1 MQANTMVLWYHYSRH
16 AIDGFKGHRNG
27 STMLNHL
34 PKKVFLSCVYVL
46 KLNLKLNPAICHQVK
61 MLRVLEKARPK
72 CAIEISSTFCGAHSV
87 PKGSTAAQVCSHH
100 VYFYSKN
107 TFLHPQGKHRDPG
120 WFSLYN
126 RLEGNLIHSGDHR
139 CDRETTPSSFEAEK
153 GRSVLTSPLG

>member
-1 MQANTMVLWYHYSRH
+1 MHANTMVLWYHYSRH

-87 PKGSTAAQVCSHH
+87 PKGSSAAQVCSHH
-100 VYFYSKN
+100 VYFYYKVN
-107 TFLHPQGKHRDPG
+107 RCLARY
-120 WFSLYN
+120 SLRATTTN
-126 RLEGNLIHSGDHR
+126 RPTNRATNEPAMVRNANFGLNLVV
-139 CDRETTPSSFEAEK
+139 FEQK
-153 GRSVLTSPLG
+153 KLL